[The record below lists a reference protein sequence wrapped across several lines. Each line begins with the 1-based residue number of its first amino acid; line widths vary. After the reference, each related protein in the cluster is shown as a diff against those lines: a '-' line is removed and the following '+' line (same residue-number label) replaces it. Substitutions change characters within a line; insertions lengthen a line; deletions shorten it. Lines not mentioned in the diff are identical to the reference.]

1 MSDWFTEKG
10 TIGALPRRAAERFG
24 AAEALV
30 FGENRWTFAEFELEV
45 DRAARALLAI
55 DVKPG
60 DKIALWLMNRPEW
73 LFVFYGAVRIGA
85 VIVPLNTRFRE
96 NDVEF
101 VVSHSNATTLIQN
114 DVSGLIDFLEMTRA
128 LMPALGA
135 RAHGHPSS
143 DGFADLERVI
153 TVGSEAQPG
162 ALWWSDC
169 LTHADGVTSAE
180 IDEIAT
186 TVEPDEAIMILYTSG
201 TTGFPKGVQHSH
213 RPIRALVDRASRLG
227 ITRHDVFLCNLP
239 LFHLYGLSEMA
250 MMSLIT
256 GSKLVLTEGFDAEE
270 SVRLIERERAT
281 MLHGFDVRYAGLMAA
296 RERLGADI
304 SSMRV
309 GSIPAGM
316 DSTLPTVRRV
326 VEEFCPVVSAYGLTE
341 GWACGAIGFLDGSVE
356 QRCETSG
363 YPMPGYEFAVLDGE
377 SGEPVPNGEPGEI
390 VLRGYLV
397 MLGYYREPELTAEAI
412 DAEGWL
418 HTGDMGVMRDD
429 GYLRFVGRYKDMLKV
444 GGENVSPMEVEG
456 FLLDALPLE
465 LVAIVGY
472 PDEKLGEVPVAF
484 VLPAVAAATDTEAD
498 AVCEQV
504 LETCRGKIASF
515 KIPRHVFV
523 LEEIPMT
530 ASGKIQ
536 KHKLRDRAAE
546 LLAAG

>member
-10 TIGALPRRAAERFG
+10 TIGALPRQAAERFG
-24 AAEALV
+24 EAEAFV
-30 FGENRWTFAEFELEV
+30 FDQSRWTFTEFEAEV
-45 DRAARALLAI
+45 DRAARTLLALG
-55 DVKPG
+55 VRPG

-73 LFVFYGAVRIGA
+73 LFVFYGAIRIGA

-96 NDVEF
+96 NDVKF
-101 VVSHSNATTLIQN
+101 AVAHSNSTTLIQN
-114 DVSGLIDFLEMTRA
+114 DVSGPIDFVDMTRA
-128 LMPALGA
+128 LMPELGAEALG
-135 RAHGHPSS
+135 HPGAS
-143 DGFADLERVI
+143 DFPDLERVI
-153 TVGSEAQPG
+153 TIGDEAQPDT
-162 ALWWSDC
+162 LWWSAC
-169 LTHADGVTSAE
+169 LANADDVTPAE
-180 IDEIAT
+180 ADKVAAA
-186 TVEPDEAIMILYTSG
+186 VDPDEPIMILYTSG

-227 ITRHDVFLCNLP
+227 ITSRDVFLCNLP

-250 MMSLIT
+250 MMSLVT
-256 GSKLVLTEGFDAEE
+256 GSKLVLTEGFDPDE
-270 SVRLIERERAT
+270 SVQLIERERAT
-281 MLHGFDVRYAGLMAA
+281 MLHGFDVHYAGLMAA

-316 DSTLPTVRRV
+316 DSTLPTARRV
-326 VEEFCPVVSAYGLTE
+326 IKEFCPVVSAYGLTE

-363 YPMPGYEFAVLDGE
+363 YPMPGYEFAVIDGE
-377 SGEPVPNGEPGEI
+377 TGEPVANGQPGEI

-397 MLGYYREPELTAEAI
+397 MQGYYREPELTSEAI
-412 DAEGWL
+412 DADGWL
-418 HTGDMGVMRDD
+418 HTGDMGIMRDD

-472 PDEKLGEVPVAF
+472 PDEKLDEVPVAF
-484 VLPAVAAATDTEAD
+484 VVPVADTTASAD
-498 AVCEQV
+498 TLRDQV
-504 LETCRGKIASF
+504 LETCQGKIASF

-523 LEEIPMT
+523 LDEMPMT

-546 LLAAG
+546 LLGSG